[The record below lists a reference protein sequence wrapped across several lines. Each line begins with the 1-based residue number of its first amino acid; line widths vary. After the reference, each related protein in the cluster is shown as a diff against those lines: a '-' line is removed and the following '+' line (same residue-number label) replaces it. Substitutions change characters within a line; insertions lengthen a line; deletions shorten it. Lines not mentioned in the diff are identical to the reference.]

1 MKEFV
6 LTIIL
11 SFAGSFLLLYKLIP
25 VSVNFGFCDNPAGD
39 SLKIHKKPIPYTG
52 GIGIYAAFLI
62 TMGLFFSI
70 FRYPLTREVMGII
83 LCGGLIIALGL
94 WDDKQNVNPKLRL
107 VLQIA
112 ISGITVMT
120 SLVFFKASIFVLLP
134 LLIVYLVGSINS
146 VNLFDGLDGLAGG
159 TVAISLAGLGYIF
172 YLENDFLYLSIT
184 FALLGALLAFLV
196 FNFNP
201 ATVFLGDNGS
211 TFLGYMLAILAINT
225 IRNGDNL
232 LLLFLTV
239 LFVGLPVV
247 DTAFAIIRRA
257 IKGRPIFVG
266 DRSHIYDLMVINGLS
281 IKQAVL
287 LCYVLQSVIVYC
299 GVLLWRSF
307 HFVSGNN

>member
-52 GIGIYAAFLI
+52 GIGIYTAFLI

>member
-120 SLVFFKASIFVLLP
+120 SLVFFNASIFVLLP

-172 YLENDFLYLSIT
+172 YLQDDFLYLSIT

-232 LLLFLTV
+232 WLLFLTV

>member
-120 SLVFFKASIFVLLP
+120 SLVFFNASIFVLLP

-201 ATVFLGDNGS
+201 ASVFLGDNGS

-232 LLLFLTV
+232 WLLFLTV

>member
-1 MKEFV
+1 MKESV
-6 LTIIL
+6 VTIIL
-11 SFAGSFLLLYKLIP
+11 SFTGSFLLLYKLIP
-25 VSVNFGFCDNPAGD
+25 VSVNLGFCDNPAGD
-39 SLKIHKKPIPYTG
+39 ALKIHKNPIPYTG

-62 TMGLFFSI
+62 TVGGFFSI
-70 FRYPLTREVMGII
+70 FRYQLTGEIMGII
-83 LCGGLIIALGL
+83 LCGGLIIGLGL
-94 WDDKQNVNPKLRL
+94 WDDKKNVNPKLRL

-120 SLVFFKASIFVLLP
+120 SLMFFKASVFVLLP
-134 LLIVYLVGSINS
+134 VLIVYLVGSINS

-159 TVAISLAGLGYIF
+159 AVAISLAGLGYIF
-172 YLENDFLYLSIT
+172 YLQNDFLYLSISL
-184 FALLGALLAFLV
+184 ALLGALLAFLI

-225 IRNGDNL
+225 VRKADSL
-232 LLLFLTV
+232 VPLFLTV

-257 IKGRPIFVG
+257 IKRRPIFVG

-287 LCYVLQSVIVYC
+287 LCYLLQGLIVFSGVVLWKV
-299 GVLLWRSF
+299 
-307 HFVSGNN
+307 FV

>member
-25 VSVNFGFCDNPAGD
+25 FSVNFGFCDNPAGD

-52 GIGIYAAFLI
+52 GIGIYTAFLI

-232 LLLFLTV
+232 WLLFLTV

-299 GVLLWRSF
+299 GVILWRSF

>member
-120 SLVFFKASIFVLLP
+120 SLVFFNASIFVLLP

-172 YLENDFLYLSIT
+172 YLQDDFLYLSIT

-201 ATVFLGDNGS
+201 ASVFLGDNGS

-232 LLLFLTV
+232 WLLFLTV

-299 GVLLWRSF
+299 GVILWRSF

>member
-120 SLVFFKASIFVLLP
+120 SLVFFNASIFVLLP

-172 YLENDFLYLSIT
+172 YLQDDFLYLSIT